1 MKFILLFLF
10 LFNIFLIVSSYQ
22 DVFKLQASGCEDNTL
37 NLNECGRFCN
47 KYAKIQ
53 NNGDNKKISF
63 YTDSLCKN
71 IGYYQNTNTPFIISF
86 NCYYEIN
93 GLGSDGE
100 VSCSTLNPKYYSFK
114 FVKGPCVDDKN
125 VTIGKCSSVCGTNI
139 KINYDPFQNY
149 TISTYTSND
158 CTGIGSTESYG
169 SIDCKNDLLSKA
181 KNNQYLSCSE
191 SNSSTLPDSST
202 SSKLISSYSIILL
215 AFLLIS
221 ILF

>member
-10 LFNIFLIVSSYQ
+10 LFNIFLIVSSRQ
-22 DVFKLQASGCEDNTL
+22 DVFKLKAKGCDSNTL
-37 NLNECGRFCN
+37 NLNECGSFCN

-53 NNGDNKKISF
+53 NDGNNKKITF
-63 YTDSLCKN
+63 YTDLYCRT
-71 IGYYQNTNTPFIISF
+71 IGNYLNTDTPFIIPF
-86 NCYYEIN
+86 NCNNEIN
-93 GLGSDGE
+93 RLAYDGE
-100 VSCSTLNPKYYSFK
+100 VSCSTLNPKFNSFK
-114 FVKGPCVDDKN
+114 FVKGSCVDDKN
-125 VTIGKCSSVCGTNI
+125 VTIGLCSSVCGTNI

-149 TISTYTSND
+149 SISTYTSKD

-191 SNSSTLPDSST
+191 SLPDSST
-202 SSKLISSYSIILL
+202 SSKLISGYNIILL